1 MSLQMAPSSCN
12 YYNIS
17 EENVRVILDGTGN
30 ITQIQ
35 VVKESIFTLSLK
47 YDFSGGFRACQL
59 QPVDIR

>member
-17 EENVRVILDGTGN
+17 EENVQVILDGTGN

-35 VVKESIFTLSLK
+35 VVRESIVTLSDK
-47 YDFSGGFRACQL
+47 SDFSGGFRAC
-59 QPVDIR
+59 